1 MSAIFSSVISG
12 DVAIS
17 SFLICMGVSVAIGLA
32 IAITYM
38 KTSKRYTNSFVTTLA
53 MLPAVVQVIIMM
65 VNGNIGAG
73 VAVAGA
79 FSLVRFRSIPGTAKE
94 IGYIFI
100 ALAAGLA
107 TGMGYV
113 AFAGIFVA
121 MMCLLG
127 VAYTLIGFGG
137 KSHPHQK
144 HLTVVIPESLDYTE
158 IFNDV
163 FEKYL
168 SKQELVKVKT
178 TNMGSLFKLS
188 YDITLKDAKA
198 EKTFIDEL
206 RTRNGNLE
214 IICTRADLSQE
225 IL

>member
-12 DVAIS
+12 DVNIT
-17 SFLICMGVSVAIGLA
+17 SFLICMGVSIVIGAA
-32 IAITYM
+32 IAVTYM
-38 KTSKRYTNSFVTTLA
+38 KTSRRYTNSFVTTLA
-53 MLPAVVQVIIMM
+53 ILPAVVQVVIMM

-113 AFAGIFVA
+113 AFAVVFAVI
-121 MMCLLG
+121 MCVVG
-127 VAYTLIGFGG
+127 VIYTLVGFGG
-137 KSHPHQK
+137 KSHHHQK
-144 HLTVVIPESLDYTE
+144 YLTVVIPESLDYTE
-158 IFNDV
+158 VFNDV

-168 SKQELVKVKT
+168 SKQELIKVKT

-188 YDITLKDAKA
+188 YDITLKDPKK
-198 EKTFIDEL
+198 EKEFIDGL

-214 IICTRADLSQE
+214 IMCTRADLSQE